1 MLLIN
6 VMAGLC
12 ALVTSWDLG
21 LWKFNSAGQVLGERP
36 DELQRMTPRGWRLGD
51 GLMSHPVK
59 KMSLLKPDTLFKIAR
74 RKVWRP
80 YAQRSARRQGN
91 VKVMK

>member
-51 GLMSHPVK
+51 GLMSHPREKNVIIETRHTFQDSK
-59 KMSLLKPDTLFKIAR
+59 KESVEALCATEGEEAR
-74 RKVWRP
+74 
-80 YAQRSARRQGN
+80 
-91 VKVMK
+91 